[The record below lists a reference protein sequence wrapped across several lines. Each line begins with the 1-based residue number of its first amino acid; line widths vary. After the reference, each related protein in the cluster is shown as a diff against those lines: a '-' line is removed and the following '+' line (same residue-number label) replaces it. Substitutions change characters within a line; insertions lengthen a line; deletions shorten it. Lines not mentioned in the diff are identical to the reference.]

1 MNEPLVSIIIPAY
14 NAERFLGDAL
24 QSVLSQTWKRTEV
37 IVIDD
42 GSTDRTLQ
50 VAESFKSARVNV
62 LTGHHCG
69 QPSAANRGF
78 LLSRGDLIKFF
89 DADDVLSPNFVELQ
103 ATRLQGQSD
112 VVATATYRR
121 FYESPAEAGLPCEI
135 IRADLH
141 GLDWLVQAFGSD
153 SMLGLPLWLIPRSV
167 LNRSGLWDER
177 LSLEADY
184 EFITRVLLH
193 VKEVRFTPGA
203 TYYYRCGV
211 PESLSQQATLEMVE
225 SAALSVTLITQHLL
239 GADDSPSM
247 RRLCANLFQGFIYT
261 HYPEQPELAARIALR
276 VRDLGGSDL
285 APAGPPGFQ
294 VLRRLIGWR
303 FARRIERY
311 AVQHGLNRTALLG
324 RVRCLRQPSS
334 SLSAKPLNTS

>member
-1 MNEPLVSIIIPAY
+1 MNDPLVSIIIAAY
-14 NAERFLGDAL
+14 NAERFLVDAV

-37 IVIDD
+37 IVVDD
-42 GSTDRTLQ
+42 GSTDGTLQ
-50 VAESFKSARVNV
+50 VARSFRCARVNV
-62 LTGHHCG
+62 LTGEHCG

-78 LLSRGDLIKFF
+78 LLSQGDLIKFF
-89 DADDVLSPNFVELQ
+89 DADDVLSPNFIELQ
-103 ATRLQGQSD
+103 IGRLQGQSD

-121 FYESPAEAGLPCEI
+121 FYDSPAKAGLPCEV

-153 SMLGLPLWLIPRSV
+153 SMLALPLWLIPRSV
-167 LNRSGLWDER
+167 FDRSGLWDER

-184 EFITRVLLH
+184 EFITRVLLN

-203 TYYYRCGV
+203 TYYYRCGL
-211 PESLSQQATLEMVE
+211 PESLSQQTTRQMVE

-261 HYPEQPELAARIALR
+261 HYPEQPELAERMALR

-285 APAGPPGFQ
+285 APTGPPSFR

-303 FARRIERY
+303 FARRLERY
-311 AVQHGLNRTALLG
+311 AVQHRLNRTALLR
-324 RVRCLRQPSS
+324 RVGCLQQSS
-334 SLSAKPLNTS
+334 SRAAKPLINQ